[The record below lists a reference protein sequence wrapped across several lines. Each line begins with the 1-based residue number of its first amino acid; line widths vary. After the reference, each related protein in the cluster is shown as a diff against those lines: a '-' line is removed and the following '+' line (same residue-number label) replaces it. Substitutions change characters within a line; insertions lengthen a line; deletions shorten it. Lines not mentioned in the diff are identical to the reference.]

1 MYPWNVETAQSK
13 SNNGRDR
20 VRKRG
25 EHLTCCLQGS
35 CLKGIAPH
43 LGDHWDGTTFDPSSA
58 GSSRHAPG
66 ALRVLHQI
74 RSRGGIIPAC
84 AGSTRVVRGEISY
97 RRDHPGMRREHGRD
111 HRDVRRGQGSS
122 RHAPGARIVEVR
134 PAGRLGIIPPC
145 AGSTIVVIAMQRVHG
160 DHPGMRRE
168 HPVTV
173 TLSGP
178 AVGSSRHA
186 PGAPISTLTD
196 SHEWGII
203 PACARSTPPGAESA
217 TQSWDHPGMRREH
230 PEAADGCTTVT
241 GSSRHAPGA
250 PHDGLR
256 AAVYPGIIPACAGST
271 SPIMQP
277 CGPSGDHPG
286 MRREHTKI
294 TRLSSAA

>member
-1 MYPWNVETAQSK
+1 M
-13 SNNGRDR
+13 RR
-20 VRKRG
+20 
-25 EHLTCCLQGS
+25 EHFGS
-35 CLKGIAPH
+35 CTRSGV
-43 LGDHWDGTTFDPSSA
+43 GA

-66 ALRVLHQI
+66 ARVWCVGKSLTA
-74 RSRGGIIPAC
+74 GIIPAC
-84 AGSTRVVRGEISY
+84 AGSTAVITEMCDAA
-97 RRDHPGMRREHGRD
+97 RDHPGMRREHGSLRF
-111 HRDVRRGQGSS
+111 VQLVVWGSS